1 MMKKYALIK
10 TDKFPII
17 VVKFTGHKATD
28 DNFIQ
33 YLDELK
39 ELYAK
44 KETLAI
50 IFDATNAVFPSLKY
64 QKMQGDWLKDNEKMM
79 KDYCVGTSYVI
90 TNAIIRGVLKTIF
103 KFQKQ
108 PVPHHICG
116 SLDEANDWVIQKISA
131 Q

>member
-1 MMKKYALIK
+1 MTKKYAFIK
-10 TDKFPII
+10 TDKFPI
-17 VVKFTGHKATD
+17 VVVEFTGNQATD

-50 IFDATNAVFPSLKY
+50 IFDATNAVFPGLKY
-64 QKMQGDWLKDNEKMM
+64 QKMQGDWLKENEQMM
-79 KDYCVGTSYVI
+79 KDYCVGTAYVI
-90 TNAIIRGVLKTIF
+90 TNTIIRGVLKTIF

-108 PVPHHICG
+108 PVPYHISG
-116 SLDEANDWVIQKISA
+116 SLDEATDWVSKQLYL
-131 Q
+131 